1 MRNLLLGR
9 RTVDEKAESRLLRGT
24 ATTHF
29 YSSTVLIR
37 AELSG
42 RLRALALRAIPM
54 ARGRGFRC
62 ALHAS
67 PGAVPGHARAERAE
81 RTEAPR
87 AEKLGDRWR
96 GSQTGQSIDRRRACQ
111 ALGFTI
117 MGT

>member
-1 MRNLLLGR
+1 MRSLLLGR

-29 YSSTVLIR
+29 DSFTVLIR

-42 RLRALALRAIPM
+42 RLRAIALRAIPM

-67 PGAVPGHARAERAE
+67 PETVPGLA
-81 RTEAPR
+81 
-87 AEKLGDRWR
+87 DV
-96 GSQTGQSIDRRRACQ
+96 GSLAGPLDGREGMSRPV
-111 ALGFTI
+111 
-117 MGT
+117 

>member
-1 MRNLLLGR
+1 MRSLLLGR

-29 YSSTVLIR
+29 YSFTVLIR

-42 RLRALALRAIPM
+42 RLRAIALRAIPM

-67 PGAVPGHARAERAE
+67 PGAVPALLAGPLDGREGMSRPVQVARS
-81 RTEAPR
+81 APP
-87 AEKLGDRWR
+87 
-96 GSQTGQSIDRRRACQ
+96 
-111 ALGFTI
+111 GFVLR
-117 MGT
+117 